1 MRIIFCFFII
11 LNFAFSIPR
20 PKFEDFEACY
30 QRNKASIM
38 IYEGMNAFAL
48 SENLLAVI
56 KKPDA
61 RLNRYVKYDPFLNL
75 YLVRT
80 DFSLIPPVMGD
91 EQNLT
96 RADWIGIVDPYK
108 PYIGHLKY
116 LGQNLEE
123 RDKLDFISITGQ
135 LSSPCC
141 KMLGIA
147 LPDSS
152 FIGNRYLK
160 HFMKY
165 NDVYWGDIGVDFI
178 SRNNRI
184 YVNNVRKNGQF
195 LVNDEVLSVDGEVVR
210 DLRKLNEK
218 ILFADRGSTL
228 YFNVLRDN
236 QDINISTIVFPI
248 DISKFDLPSNRP
260 KKAPNGFRSNLGISV
275 NSSLIITKIDKNSK
289 AYKAG
294 FMVGDKILRV
304 NNVIMKDFKTLQNIL
319 TIENS
324 FNVLIQRQEDKLPL
338 YKEDVLYDLGTK
350 NDGEFQFFIRLNK

>member
-1 MRIIFCFFII
+1 MRFLVCFCVFVT
-11 LNFAFSIPR
+11 LAFSIPR

-30 QRNKASIM
+30 QKNKASIM

-56 KKPDA
+56 KKPNA

-80 DFSLIPPVMGD
+80 DFSLIPTIMGD

-96 RADWIGIVDPYK
+96 RSDWIGILDPYK

-116 LGQNLEE
+116 LGQNLDE

-184 YVNNVRKNGQF
+184 YVSNVRKNGQF
-195 LVNDEVLSVDGEVVR
+195 LVNDEVISVDGEVIK

-218 ILFADRGSTL
+218 ILFADRSSTL
-228 YFNVLRDN
+228 YFNILRDN
-236 QDINISTIVFPI
+236 QDINISTIVFPK
-248 DISKFDLPSNRP
+248 DISKFDIPANRP
-260 KKAPNGFRSNLGISV
+260 KKAPNGFRSNLGFYV
-275 NSSLIITKIDKNSK
+275 NNALTITKIEPNSN
-289 AYKAG
+289 AFRAG

-304 NNVIMKDFKTLQNIL
+304 NNVIIKNDKMLQDIL
-319 TIENS
+319 ANGIS
-324 FNVLIQRQEDKLPL
+324 FNVLIQRQAKKLPL
-338 YKEDVLYDLGTK
+338 YKDDILYDLGTRA
-350 NDGEFQFFIRLNK
+350 NGEFQFFIRLNK